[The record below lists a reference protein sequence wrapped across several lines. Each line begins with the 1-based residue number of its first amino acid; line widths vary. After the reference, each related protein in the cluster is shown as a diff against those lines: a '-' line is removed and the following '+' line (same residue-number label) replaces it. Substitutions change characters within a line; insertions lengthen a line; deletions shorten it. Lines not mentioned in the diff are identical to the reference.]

1 MNKGDFRL
9 SALLSMPQDMGS
21 SHDSDQKPVE
31 DGAIERPA
39 VEAVA
44 ELAEVHLHMLGAGS
58 VIGAVDERFCIAN
71 DPVQPL
77 EHLTVRIE
85 HLILVGVSFRQRLTI
100 AFICV
105 RLNGVAGGDVLREK
119 TAYRLLFDIISGVH
133 FQVCRASLLILGN
146 RNKYTLIS
154 GSTASFTLLF
164 CTKIGVIEFYDAT
177 KHIVCIPFLHR
188 FTDTAKHIPGGFIA
202 DFDLASKSQGGD
214 SALVTSHKINCPE
227 PFFQGQMAVVKHG
240 FRGKGGL
247 VTALGALI
255 TTIPA
260 DCITVPTSTLGAD
273 IAVRPLELIQVLL
286 AGFFSG
292 KSLDKLAETQ
302 SFLFRHFWHLPFDAS
317 IHLLMSDS
325 LDTITISSV
334 VLTKADNLN
343 YNLHAC

>member
-85 HLILVGVSFRQRLTI
+85 HLILVNVSFRQRLTI

-105 RLNGVAGGDVLREK
+105 RLNSGTGSNVLRDK
-119 TAYRLLFDIISGVH
+119 FTHCLLFDIISGVH

-260 DCITVPTSTLGAD
+260 DCITVPTATLGAD

-334 VLTKADNLN
+334 VLTKDNMK
-343 YNLHAC
+343 